1 MDRGTLIALEGVDGC
16 GKSTQARML
25 AAALQARGL
34 EVVLTGE
41 PTDGPL
47 GRPLKDYLKGPGR
60 DLSPEEELD
69 LFMADRREH
78 VEQVINPALAAG
90 KVVISDRYYYS
101 SVAYQGALGLAP
113 ARILA
118 ANEAFAP
125 RPDLAFLLT
134 LPVAA
139 ALKRLGRSRG
149 RPRQVTEDPA
159 YLERVAALYA
169 TLTGPR
175 VRAVDASGSREQTHA
190 VILRQVLEIL
200 EKRKIGKDPAAGPG
214 KRRGAP

>member
-1 MDRGTLIALEGVDGC
+1 MARGRLIVLEGVDGS
-16 GKSTQARML
+16 GKSTQTRLL
-25 AAALQARGL
+25 AAALKARGL

-47 GRPLKDYLKGPGR
+47 GRRLRDYLRGPGPR
-60 DLSPEEELD
+60 LSPEEELN
-69 LFMADRREH
+69 LFLADRREH

-125 RPDLAFLLT
+125 RPDLAFILT
-134 LPVAA
+134 VPVPL
-139 ALKRLGRSRG
+139 ALKRLAGSGDRA
-149 RPRQVTEDPA
+149 RQVTEGRA
-159 YLERVAALYA
+159 YLERVAAIYA
-169 TLTGPR
+169 SLTGPGIH
-175 VRAVDASGSREQTHA
+175 AVDASGPPEETQA
-190 VILRQVLEIL
+190 MILRQVLEAL
-200 EKRKIGKDPAAGPG
+200 RNA
-214 KRRGAP
+214 